1 MENKANQSLVAV
13 PRGGQALTTQHS
25 SAKFKASMQ
34 RSIGSSSIQVQNL
47 ATSSLAE
54 VGFTDAM
61 PNVLGSKAK
70 HLDLLEDQRNEIE
83 RIVKKKKK

>member
-1 MENKANQSLVAV
+1 
-13 PRGGQALTTQHS
+13 
-25 SAKFKASMQ
+25 MQ
-34 RSIGSSSIQVQNL
+34 RSMGSSSIQVQNL
-47 ATSSLAE
+47 ATSSLAD

-83 RIVKKKKK
+83 RIVKKKKKQLRNLEHPAEKGTAQVSGFHTM

>member
-1 MENKANQSLVAV
+1 M
-13 PRGGQALTTQHS
+13 
-25 SAKFKASMQ
+25 
-34 RSIGSSSIQVQNL
+34 GSSSIQVQNL
-47 ATSSLAE
+47 ATSSLAD

-83 RIVKKKKK
+83 RIVKKKKKQLRNLEHPAEKGTVQASGFHTM

>member
-1 MENKANQSLVAV
+1 
-13 PRGGQALTTQHS
+13 
-25 SAKFKASMQ
+25 MQ
-34 RSIGSSSIQVQNL
+34 RSMGSSSIQVQNL
-47 ATSSLAE
+47 ATSSLAD

-83 RIVKKKKK
+83 RIVKKKKKQLRNLEHPAEKGTVQVSGFQMM

>member
-1 MENKANQSLVAV
+1 
-13 PRGGQALTTQHS
+13 
-25 SAKFKASMQ
+25 MQ
-34 RSIGSSSIQVQNL
+34 RSMGSSSIQVQNL

-54 VGFTDAM
+54 VGFANAM

-83 RIVKKKKK
+83 RIVKKKKKQLRNLEHPPEKSAVQVSGFHTI

>member
-1 MENKANQSLVAV
+1 
-13 PRGGQALTTQHS
+13 
-25 SAKFKASMQ
+25 MQ
-34 RSIGSSSIQVQNL
+34 RSMGSSSIQVQNL
-47 ATSSLAE
+47 ATSSLVD

-83 RIVKKKKK
+83 RIVKKKKKQLRNLEHPSEKSAAQLSGFHTM

>member
-1 MENKANQSLVAV
+1 M
-13 PRGGQALTTQHS
+13 
-25 SAKFKASMQ
+25 
-34 RSIGSSSIQVQNL
+34 GSSSIQVQNL
-47 ATSSLAE
+47 ATSSLAD

-83 RIVKKKKK
+83 RIVKKKKKQLRNLEHPAEKGTVQVSGFHTM

>member
-1 MENKANQSLVAV
+1 
-13 PRGGQALTTQHS
+13 
-25 SAKFKASMQ
+25 MQ
-34 RSIGSSSIQVQNL
+34 RSMGSSSIQVQNL
-47 ATSSLAE
+47 ATSSLAD

-83 RIVKKKKK
+83 RIVKKKKKQLRNLEHPAEKGTVQVSGFHTM

>member
-1 MENKANQSLVAV
+1 
-13 PRGGQALTTQHS
+13 
-25 SAKFKASMQ
+25 MQ
-34 RSIGSSSIQVQNL
+34 RSMGSSSIQVQNL
-47 ATSSLAE
+47 ATSSLAD

-83 RIVKKKKK
+83 RIVKKKKKQLRNLEHPAEKGTVQVSGFQTM

>member
-1 MENKANQSLVAV
+1 MHTAQLAE
-13 PRGGQALTTQHS
+13 R
-25 SAKFKASMQ
+25 SM
-34 RSIGSSSIQVQNL
+34 GSSSIQVQNL
-47 ATSSLAE
+47 ATSSLAD

-83 RIVKKKKK
+83 RIVKKKKKQLRNLEHPAEKGTVQVSGFHTM

>member
-1 MENKANQSLVAV
+1 
-13 PRGGQALTTQHS
+13 
-25 SAKFKASMQ
+25 MQ

-47 ATSSLAE
+47 ATSSLAD

>member
-1 MENKANQSLVAV
+1 
-13 PRGGQALTTQHS
+13 
-25 SAKFKASMQ
+25 MQ
-34 RSIGSSSIQVQNL
+34 RSMGSSSIQVQNL
-47 ATSSLAE
+47 ATSSLAD

-83 RIVKKKKK
+83 RIVKKKKKQLRNLEHPVEKGTVQVSGFHTM